1 MLMKKI
7 KLFFTAMALVLAA
20 TTAFAQNLQISG
32 VVTDSTTGEVVAGV
46 AIVDK
51 ATKAYTIT
59 DAKGA
64 YKISAPADGALL
76 VSCLGYIA
84 QDVDIAGRAVLDIA
98 LVPDTQMIDET
109 IVVAFGQST
118 KEAFTG
124 SATVVKSEEI
134 AKVQASDATRALEGK
149 VAGVQMTT
157 SSGSL
162 GSSPTLRIRGF

>member
-162 GSSPTLRIRGF
+162 GDRKSVV